1 MLTISISPLKI
12 ALGMLVIVVLL
23 TILSTIGHAVQYFY
37 GEEVFVQYVR
47 LFNIAGEANIPT
59 WFSSFSLA
67 ACGLLF
73 FLIAALRKANG
84 QLRFLAHWRI
94 LGVIFIYIAI
104 DEFSWIHEI
113 AIEPLRET
121 FNTGGIF
128 YFAWVIPATILM
140 VIFLLAYRRFVFHL
154 PPQTRWLLVA
164 SGVVYVTGALGM
176 EFVDGYLADYHTGQ
190 TLLRGG
196 VATLEEILEMTG
208 FTLLAFTLLNHIQKY
223 LPEFKFKLVQWSPL
237 PSIQK
242 KEEDNIAVLGED

>member
-1 MLTISISPLKI
+1 MLKVSISPLKV
-12 ALGMLVIVVLL
+12 AMGMIIIVILL

-37 GEEVFVQYVR
+37 GEEVFVHYVR

-67 ACGLLF
+67 AAGLLF
-73 FLIAALRKANG
+73 FLIAALRKASG
-84 QLRFLAHWRI
+84 QMNFLTHWRV
-94 LGVIFIYIAI
+94 LGIIFIYIAI

-113 AIEPLRET
+113 LIDPLRGA
-121 FNTGGIF
+121 FNTRGVF
-128 YFAWVIPATILM
+128 YFPWVIPATILM
-140 VIFLLAYRRFVFHL
+140 VIFLLAYRRFIFHL
-154 PPQTRWLLVA
+154 PPQTRLLLVA

-208 FTLLAFTLLNHIQKY
+208 FTLLVFTLLNHIQKY
-223 LPEFKFKLVQWSPL
+223 LPDFKFELTQWSPL
-237 PSIQK
+237 PSKQQK
-242 KEEDNIAVLGED
+242 EDKIAVLGED